1 MARIFPIK
9 GIMYNSEL
17 DNDLGKFLCPPFD
30 VVDDNDKDKLYGI
43 SEYNVIRLENGKSF
57 LADDNDENKYTRSS
71 KFLDE
76 WLSKKVL
83 VKDHEE
89 SLFILEEIFENN
101 NKHISRSSLI
111 CNVKVEDYEKKVVL
125 PHEKTR
131 EKQKKDRFE
140 LMKNTKAVFSPI
152 MSMIE
157 DKNKKFMKFM
167 QDEKLA
173 DPYISSEI
181 PFMHKFNLW
190 KIKDKDKISYV
201 TSLIKN
207 EKIFIADGHHRY
219 ETSLNYKEFDSKV
232 DKRIMNIFSSHDN
245 GLLLFGYSRAIK
257 NLNKKNLDDLIQEL
271 SNKFS
276 LKEISWNESLINWNQ
291 STKEIIL
298 MEYNDKI
305 FTLDKGAETISTY
318 EKLHSV
324 FDDLLGKENV
334 INHIEYIHDNVSLKK
349 KIKNNEIQLSFSMNA
364 LSKEYFLNC
373 VSDGKLLP
381 PKSTLF
387 YPKLPTGLV
396 IQYLYE

>member
-57 LADDNDENKYTRSS
+57 LTDDNDENKYTRSS

-101 NKHISRSSLI
+101 NKHIPRTSLI

-291 STKEIIL
+291 STQEIIL

>member
-17 DNDLGKFLCPPFD
+17 DNDLGKFLSPPFD
-30 VVDDNDKDKLYGI
+30 VVDDNDKNKLYAI

-57 LADDNDENKYTRSS
+57 ISDNNDENKYTRSS
-71 KFLDE
+71 KFLND
-76 WLSKKVL
+76 WLSKRIL
-83 VKDHEE
+83 VKDNSE
-89 SLFILEEIFENN
+89 SFFILEEIFENN

-111 CNVKVEDYEKKVVL
+111 CNVKVEDYKKKIVL

-157 DKNKKFMKFM
+157 DKDRNFM
-167 QDEKLA
+167 QFVDDEKTA
-173 DPYISSEI
+173 EPYISGEI

-190 KIKDKDKISYV
+190 KIQDKDRISYA
-201 TSLIKN
+201 TSLVEN

-219 ETSLNYKEFDSKV
+219 ETSLNYKQFDSKV
-232 DKRIMNIFSSHDN
+232 DKRIMNIFSSHDK

-257 NLNKKNLDDLIQEL
+257 NLNKKNLEGLVQEL

-276 LKEISWNESLINWNQ
+276 VKEITWDESLINWNQ
-291 STKEIIL
+291 STEEIIL
-298 MEYNDKI
+298 MEYKNKV
-305 FTLDKGAETISTY
+305 FTLDKGVETISTY

-349 KIKNNEIQLSFSMNA
+349 KIKNDEIQLSFSMNA
-364 LSKEYFLNC
+364 LSKEYFLDC
-373 VSDGKLLP
+373 VSEGKLLP

-396 IQYLYE
+396 IQYLHE

>member
-30 VVDDNDKDKLYGI
+30 VVDDNDKNKLYGI
-43 SEYNVIRLENGKSF
+43 SEFNVIRLENGKSF
-57 LADDNDENKYTRSS
+57 ISDHNDENKYTRSS

-76 WLSKKVL
+76 WLSKSIL
-83 VKDHEE
+83 VKDNEE

-111 CNVKVEDYEKKVVL
+111 CNVKVEDYENRIVL

-157 DKNKKFMKFM
+157 DKNKKFMQFM
-167 QDEKLA
+167 QDEKIS
-173 DPYISSEI
+173 DPYISGEI

-190 KIKDKDKISYV
+190 KINDKDKISYA
-201 TSLIKN
+201 TSLVKD

-219 ETSLNYKEFDSKV
+219 ETSLNYKQFDSKV
-232 DKRIMNIFSSHDN
+232 DKRIMNIFSSHDK

-276 LKEISWNESLINWNQ
+276 VKEINWEESLINWNQ
-291 STKEIIL
+291 STEEIIL
-298 MEYNDKI
+298 MEYKDKI
-305 FTLDKGAETISTY
+305 FTLDKGVETISTY

-373 VSDGKLLP
+373 VSEGKLLP

>member
-30 VVDDNDKDKLYGI
+30 VVDDNDKNELYAL

-57 LADDNDENKYTRSS
+57 ISDDNDENKYTRSS
-71 KFLDE
+71 KFLND
-76 WLSKKVL
+76 WLSKRIL
-83 VKDHEE
+83 VKDNSE
-89 SLFILEEIFENN
+89 SFFILEEIFENN

-111 CNVKVEDYEKKVVL
+111 CNVKVEDYKKKIVL

-157 DKNKKFMKFM
+157 DKNRNFMKFVD
-167 QDEKLA
+167 DEKTA
-173 DPYISSEI
+173 EPFISGEI

-190 KIKDKDKISYV
+190 KIQDKDRISYV
-201 TSLIKN
+201 TSLVEN

-219 ETSLNYKEFDSKV
+219 ETSLNYKQFDSKV
-232 DKRIMNIFSSHDN
+232 DKRIMNIFSSHDE

-257 NLNKKNLDDLIQEL
+257 NLNKKNLEDLIQEL

-276 LKEISWNESLINWNQ
+276 VKEITWDESLINWNQ
-291 STKEIIL
+291 STEEIIL
-298 MEYNDKI
+298 MEYKDKV
-305 FTLDKGAETISTY
+305 FTLDKGVETISTY

-349 KIKNNEIQLSFSMNA
+349 KIKNDEIQLSFSMNA
-364 LSKEYFLNC
+364 LSKEYFLDC
-373 VSDGKLLP
+373 VSEGKLLP

-396 IQYLYE
+396 IQYLHE

>member
-30 VVDDNDKDKLYGI
+30 VVNDNDKNKLYAL
-43 SEYNVIRLENGKSF
+43 SEHNVIRLENGKSF
-57 LADDNDENKYTRSS
+57 ISDDNDENKYSRSS
-71 KFLDE
+71 KFLND
-76 WLSKKVL
+76 WLSKGIL
-83 VKDHEE
+83 VKDNSE
-89 SLFILEEIFENN
+89 SFFILEEIFENN

-111 CNVKVEDYEKKVVL
+111 CNVKVEDYKKKIVL

-152 MSMIE
+152 MSIIE
-157 DKNKKFMKFM
+157 DKDRNFM
-167 QDEKLA
+167 QFVDDEKTA
-173 DPYISSEI
+173 EPYISGEI

-190 KIKDKDKISYV
+190 KIQDKDRISYA
-201 TSLIKN
+201 TSLVEN

-219 ETSLNYKEFDSKV
+219 ETSLNYKQFDSKV
-232 DKRIMNIFSSHDN
+232 DKRIMNIFSSHDK

-257 NLNKKNLDDLIQEL
+257 NLNKKNLEGLVQEL

-276 LKEISWNESLINWNQ
+276 VKEITWDESLINWNQ
-291 STKEIIL
+291 STEEIIL
-298 MEYNDKI
+298 MEYKDKV
-305 FTLDKGAETISTY
+305 FTLDKGVETISTY

-349 KIKNNEIQLSFSMNA
+349 KIKNDEIQLSFSMNA
-364 LSKEYFLNC
+364 LSKEYFLDC
-373 VSDGKLLP
+373 VSEGKLLP

-396 IQYLYE
+396 IQYLHE

>member
-17 DNDLGKFLCPPFD
+17 DNDLGKFLSPPFD
-30 VVDDNDKDKLYGI
+30 VVDDNDKNKLYAI

-57 LADDNDENKYTRSS
+57 ISDDNDENKYTRSS
-71 KFLDE
+71 KFLND
-76 WLSKKVL
+76 WLSKGIL
-83 VKDHEE
+83 VKDNSE
-89 SLFILEEIFENN
+89 SFFILEEIFENN

-111 CNVKVEDYEKKVVL
+111 CNVKVEDYKKKIVL

-157 DKNKKFMKFM
+157 DKDRQFM
-167 QDEKLA
+167 QFVNDEKTVE
-173 DPYISSEI
+173 PYISGEI

-190 KIKDKDKISYV
+190 KIQDKDRISYV
-201 TSLIKN
+201 TSLVEN

-219 ETSLNYKEFDSKV
+219 ETSLNYKQFDSKV
-232 DKRIMNIFSSHDN
+232 DKRIMNIFSSHDE

-257 NLNKKNLDDLIQEL
+257 NLNKKNLEDLIKEL
-271 SNKFS
+271 SKKFS
-276 LKEISWNESLINWNQ
+276 VKEITWDESLINWNQ
-291 STKEIIL
+291 STEEIIL
-298 MEYNDKI
+298 MEYKDKV
-305 FTLDKGAETISTY
+305 FTLDKGVETISTY

-349 KIKNNEIQLSFSMNA
+349 KIKNDEIQLSFSMNA
-364 LSKEYFLNC
+364 LSKEYFLDC
-373 VSDGKLLP
+373 VSEGKLLP

-396 IQYLYE
+396 IQYLHE

>member
-57 LADDNDENKYTRSS
+57 LTDDNDENKYTRSS

-83 VKDHEE
+83 VKDNEE

-173 DPYISSEI
+173 DPYISGEI

-190 KIKDKDKISYV
+190 KIKDKDKISYA
-201 TSLIKN
+201 TSLVKN

-291 STKEIIL
+291 STQEIIL

-334 INHIEYIHDNVSLKK
+334 INHIEYIHDTVSLKK

>member
-57 LADDNDENKYTRSS
+57 LTDDNVENKYTRSS

-101 NKHISRSSLI
+101 NKHIPRTSLI

-173 DPYISSEI
+173 DPYVSSEI

-271 SNKFS
+271 SNKFF

-291 STKEIIL
+291 STQEIIL

>member
-17 DNDLGKFLCPPFD
+17 DNDLGKFLSPPFD
-30 VVDDNDKDKLYGI
+30 VVDDNDKNKLYAI

-57 LADDNDENKYTRSS
+57 ISDDNDENKYTRSS
-71 KFLDE
+71 KFLND
-76 WLSKKVL
+76 WLSKRIL
-83 VKDHEE
+83 VKDNSE
-89 SLFILEEIFENN
+89 SFFILEEIFENN

-111 CNVKVEDYEKKVVL
+111 CNVKVEDYKKKIVL

-157 DKNKKFMKFM
+157 DKDRQFM
-167 QDEKLA
+167 QFVNDEKTA
-173 DPYISSEI
+173 EPYISGEI

-190 KIKDKDKISYV
+190 KIQDKDRISYA
-201 TSLIKN
+201 TSLIEN

-219 ETSLNYKEFDSKV
+219 ETSLNYKQFDSKV
-232 DKRIMNIFSSHDN
+232 DKRIMNIFSSHDK

-257 NLNKKNLDDLIQEL
+257 NLNKKNLEDLIKEL
-271 SNKFS
+271 SKKFS
-276 LKEISWNESLINWNQ
+276 VKEITWDESLINWNQ
-291 STKEIIL
+291 STEEIIL
-298 MEYNDKI
+298 MEYKNKV
-305 FTLDKGAETISTY
+305 FTLDKGVENISTY

-334 INHIEYIHDNVSLKK
+334 INHIEYVHDNVSLKK
-349 KIKNNEIQLSFSMNA
+349 KIKNDEIQLSFSMNA
-364 LSKEYFLNC
+364 LSKEYFLDC
-373 VSDGKLLP
+373 VSEGKLLP

-396 IQYLYE
+396 IQYLHE

>member
-30 VVDDNDKDKLYGI
+30 VVDDNDKNKLYAL
-43 SEYNVIRLENGKSF
+43 SEHNVIRLENGKSF
-57 LADDNDENKYTRSS
+57 ISDDNDENKYTRSS
-71 KFLDE
+71 KFLND
-76 WLSKKVL
+76 WLSKGIL
-83 VKDHEE
+83 VKDNSE
-89 SLFILEEIFENN
+89 SFFILEEIFENN
-101 NKHISRSSLI
+101 NKNISRSSLI
-111 CNVKVEDYEKKVVL
+111 CNVKVEDYKKKIVL

-157 DKNKKFMKFM
+157 DKDRNFM
-167 QDEKLA
+167 QFVDDEKTA
-173 DPYISSEI
+173 EPYISGEI

-190 KIKDKDKISYV
+190 KIQDKDRISYV
-201 TSLIKN
+201 TSLIEN

-219 ETSLNYKEFDSKV
+219 ETSLNYKQFDSKV
-232 DKRIMNIFSSHDN
+232 DKRIMNIFSSHDK

-257 NLNKKNLDDLIQEL
+257 NLNKKNLEGLVQEL

-276 LKEISWNESLINWNQ
+276 VKEITWDESLINWNQ
-291 STKEIIL
+291 STEEIIL
-298 MEYNDKI
+298 MEYKDKV
-305 FTLDKGAETISTY
+305 FTLDKGVETISTY

-334 INHIEYIHDNVSLKK
+334 INHIDYIHDNVSLKK
-349 KIKNNEIQLSFSMNA
+349 KIKNGEIQLSFSMNA
-364 LSKEYFLNC
+364 MSKEYFLNC
-373 VSDGKLLP
+373 VSEGKLLP

-396 IQYLYE
+396 IQYLHE

>member
-57 LADDNDENKYTRSS
+57 LTDDNDENKYTRSS

-101 NKHISRSSLI
+101 NKHIPRTSLI

-291 STKEIIL
+291 STQEIIL

-364 LSKEYFLNC
+364 LSKEYFLIKH
-373 VSDGKLLP
+373 VPHK
-381 PKSTLF
+381 K
-387 YPKLPTGLV
+387 
-396 IQYLYE
+396 

>member
-30 VVDDNDKDKLYGI
+30 VVDDNDKNKPYGI
-43 SEYNVIRLENGKSF
+43 SEFNVIRLENGKSF
-57 LADDNDENKYTRSS
+57 ISDDNDENKYTRSS

-76 WLSKKVL
+76 WLSKSIL
-83 VKDHEE
+83 IKDNEE

-111 CNVKVEDYEKKVVL
+111 CNVKVEDYEKRIVL

-131 EKQKKDRFE
+131 ERQKKDRFE

-157 DKNKKFMKFM
+157 DKNKKFMQFIH
-167 QDEKLA
+167 DEKTA
-173 DPYISSEI
+173 EPYISGDI

-190 KIKDKDKISYV
+190 KIKDKDKISYA
-201 TSLIKN
+201 TSLVYD

-219 ETSLNYKEFDSKV
+219 ETSLNYKQFDSKV
-232 DKRIMNIFSSHDN
+232 DKRIMNIFSSHDK

-257 NLNKKNLDDLIQEL
+257 NLNKKNLDNLIQEL

-276 LKEISWNESLINWNQ
+276 VKEINWEESLINWNQ
-291 STKEIIL
+291 STEEIIL
-298 MEYNDKI
+298 MEYKDKI
-305 FTLDKGAETISTY
+305 FTLDKGVETISTY

-334 INHIEYIHDNVSLKK
+334 INHIEYIHDNASLKK

-373 VSDGKLLP
+373 VSEGKLLP

>member
-17 DNDLGKFLCPPFD
+17 DNDLGKFLSPPFD
-30 VVDDNDKDKLYGI
+30 VVDDNDKNKLYAI

-57 LADDNDENKYTRSS
+57 ISDNNDENKYTRSS
-71 KFLDE
+71 KFLND
-76 WLSKKVL
+76 WLSKRIL
-83 VKDHEE
+83 VKDNSE
-89 SLFILEEIFENN
+89 SFFILEEIFENN

-111 CNVKVEDYEKKVVL
+111 CNVKVEDYKKKIVL

-157 DKNKKFMKFM
+157 DKDRQFM
-167 QDEKLA
+167 QFVNDEKTVE
-173 DPYISSEI
+173 PYISGEI

-190 KIKDKDKISYV
+190 KIQDKDRISYA
-201 TSLIKN
+201 TSLIEN

-219 ETSLNYKEFDSKV
+219 ETSLNYKQFDSKV
-232 DKRIMNIFSSHDN
+232 DKRIMNIFSSHDK

-257 NLNKKNLDDLIQEL
+257 NLNKKNLEGLVQEL

-276 LKEISWNESLINWNQ
+276 VKEITWDESLINWNQ
-291 STKEIIL
+291 STEEIIL
-298 MEYNDKI
+298 MEYKDKV
-305 FTLDKGAETISTY
+305 FTLDKGVETISTY

-349 KIKNNEIQLSFSMNA
+349 KIKNDEIQLSFSMNA
-364 LSKEYFLNC
+364 LSKEYFLDC
-373 VSDGKLLP
+373 VSEGKLLP

-396 IQYLYE
+396 IQYLHE

>member
-57 LADDNDENKYTRSS
+57 LTDDNVENKYTRSS

-83 VKDHEE
+83 VKDNEE

-173 DPYISSEI
+173 DPYVSSEI

-291 STKEIIL
+291 STQEIIL

>member
-17 DNDLGKFLCPPFD
+17 DNDLGKFLSPPFD
-30 VVDDNDKDKLYGI
+30 VVDDNDKNKLYAI

-57 LADDNDENKYTRSS
+57 ISDNNDENKYTRSS
-71 KFLDE
+71 KFLND
-76 WLSKKVL
+76 WLSKRIL
-83 VKDHEE
+83 VKDNSE
-89 SLFILEEIFENN
+89 SFFILEEIFENN

-111 CNVKVEDYEKKVVL
+111 CNVKVEDYKKKIVL

-157 DKNKKFMKFM
+157 DKNRNFM
-167 QDEKLA
+167 QFVDDEKTA
-173 DPYISSEI
+173 EPFISGEI

-190 KIKDKDKISYV
+190 KIQDKDRISYA
-201 TSLIKN
+201 TSLIEN

-219 ETSLNYKEFDSKV
+219 ETSLNYKQFDSKV
-232 DKRIMNIFSSHDN
+232 DKRIMNIFSSHDK

-257 NLNKKNLDDLIQEL
+257 NLNKKNLEDLIKEL
-271 SNKFS
+271 SKKFS
-276 LKEISWNESLINWNQ
+276 VKEITWDESLINWNQ
-291 STKEIIL
+291 STEEIIL
-298 MEYNDKI
+298 MEYKDKV
-305 FTLDKGAETISTY
+305 FTLDKGVETISTY

-349 KIKNNEIQLSFSMNA
+349 KIKNDEIQLSFSMNA
-364 LSKEYFLNC
+364 LSKEYFLDC
-373 VSDGKLLP
+373 VSEGKLLP

-396 IQYLYE
+396 IQYLHE

>member
-17 DNDLGKFLCPPFD
+17 DNDLGKFLSPPFD
-30 VVDDNDKDKLYGI
+30 VVDDNDKNKLYAI

-57 LADDNDENKYTRSS
+57 ISDDNDENKYTRSS
-71 KFLDE
+71 KFLND
-76 WLSKKVL
+76 WLSKRIL
-83 VKDHEE
+83 VKDNSE
-89 SLFILEEIFENN
+89 SFFILEEIFENN

-111 CNVKVEDYEKKVVL
+111 CNVKVEDYKKKIVL

-157 DKNKKFMKFM
+157 DKDRQFM
-167 QDEKLA
+167 QFVNDEKTA
-173 DPYISSEI
+173 EPYISGEI

-190 KIKDKDKISYV
+190 KIQDKDRISYA
-201 TSLIKN
+201 TSLIEN

-219 ETSLNYKEFDSKV
+219 ETSLNYKQFDSKV
-232 DKRIMNIFSSHDN
+232 DKRIMNIFSSHDK

-257 NLNKKNLDDLIQEL
+257 NLNKKNLEDLIKEL
-271 SNKFS
+271 SKKFS
-276 LKEISWNESLINWNQ
+276 VKEITWDESLINWNQ
-291 STKEIIL
+291 STEEIIL
-298 MEYNDKI
+298 MEYKNKV
-305 FTLDKGAETISTY
+305 FTLDKGVENISTY

-349 KIKNNEIQLSFSMNA
+349 KIKNDEIQLSFSMNA
-364 LSKEYFLNC
+364 LSKEYFLDC
-373 VSDGKLLP
+373 VSEGKLLP

-396 IQYLYE
+396 IQYLHE

>member
-17 DNDLGKFLCPPFD
+17 DNDLGKFLSPPFD
-30 VVDDNDKDKLYGI
+30 VVDDNDKNKLYAI

-57 LADDNDENKYTRSS
+57 ISDNNDENKYTRSS
-71 KFLDE
+71 KFLND
-76 WLSKKVL
+76 WLSKRIL
-83 VKDHEE
+83 VKDNSE
-89 SLFILEEIFENN
+89 SFFILEEIFENN

-111 CNVKVEDYEKKVVL
+111 CNVKVEDYKKKIVL

-157 DKNKKFMKFM
+157 DKDRQFM
-167 QDEKLA
+167 QFVNDEKTVE
-173 DPYISSEI
+173 PYISGEI

-190 KIKDKDKISYV
+190 KIQDKDRISYA
-201 TSLIKN
+201 TSLIEN

-219 ETSLNYKEFDSKV
+219 ETSLNYKQFDSKV
-232 DKRIMNIFSSHDN
+232 DKRIMNIFSSHDK

-257 NLNKKNLDDLIQEL
+257 NLNKKNLEDLIKEL
-271 SNKFS
+271 SKKFS
-276 LKEISWNESLINWNQ
+276 VKEITWDESLINWNQ
-291 STKEIIL
+291 STEEIIL
-298 MEYNDKI
+298 MEYKNKV
-305 FTLDKGAETISTY
+305 FTLDKGVENISTY

-334 INHIEYIHDNVSLKK
+334 INHIDYIHDNVSLKK
-349 KIKNNEIQLSFSMNA
+349 KIKNGEIQLSFSMNA
-364 LSKEYFLNC
+364 MSKEYFLNC
-373 VSDGKLLP
+373 VSEGKLLP

-396 IQYLYE
+396 IQYLHE

>member
-30 VVDDNDKDKLYGI
+30 VVDDNDKNELYAL

-57 LADDNDENKYTRSS
+57 ISDNNDENKYTRSS
-71 KFLDE
+71 KFFND
-76 WLSKKVL
+76 WLSKRIL
-83 VKDHEE
+83 VKDNSE
-89 SLFILEEIFENN
+89 SFFILEEIFENN

-111 CNVKVEDYEKKVVL
+111 CNVKVEDYKKKIVL

-157 DKNKKFMKFM
+157 DKNRNFM
-167 QDEKLA
+167 QFVDDEKTA
-173 DPYISSEI
+173 EPFISGEI

-190 KIKDKDKISYV
+190 KIQDKDRISYV
-201 TSLIKN
+201 TSLVEN

-219 ETSLNYKEFDSKV
+219 ETSLNYKQFDSKV
-232 DKRIMNIFSSHDN
+232 DKRMMNIFSSHDK

-257 NLNKKNLDDLIQEL
+257 NLNKKNLEDLIQEL

-276 LKEISWNESLINWNQ
+276 VKEIAWDESLINWNQ
-291 STKEIIL
+291 STEEIIL
-298 MEYNDKI
+298 MEYKDKV
-305 FTLDKGAETISTY
+305 FTLDKGVETISTY

-349 KIKNNEIQLSFSMNA
+349 KIKNDEIQLSFSMNA
-364 LSKEYFLNC
+364 LSKEYFLDC
-373 VSDGKLLP
+373 VSEGKLLP

-396 IQYLYE
+396 IQYLHE

>member
-30 VVDDNDKDKLYGI
+30 VVDDNDKNKLYAL
-43 SEYNVIRLENGKSF
+43 SEHNVIRLENGKSF
-57 LADDNDENKYTRSS
+57 ISDDNDENKYTRSS
-71 KFLDE
+71 KFLND
-76 WLSKKVL
+76 WLSKGIL
-83 VKDHEE
+83 VKDNSE
-89 SLFILEEIFENN
+89 SFFILEEIFENN

-111 CNVKVEDYEKKVVL
+111 CNVKVEDYKKKIVL

-157 DKNKKFMKFM
+157 DKDRQFM
-167 QDEKLA
+167 QFVDDEKTA
-173 DPYISSEI
+173 EPYISGEI

-190 KIKDKDKISYV
+190 KIQDKDRISYV
-201 TSLIKN
+201 TSLIEN

-219 ETSLNYKEFDSKV
+219 ETSLNYKQFDSKV
-232 DKRIMNIFSSHDN
+232 DKRIMNIFSSHDE

-257 NLNKKNLDDLIQEL
+257 NLNKKNLEDLIKEL
-271 SNKFS
+271 SKKFS
-276 LKEISWNESLINWNQ
+276 VKEITWDESLINWNQ
-291 STKEIIL
+291 STEEIIL
-298 MEYNDKI
+298 MEYKNKV
-305 FTLDKGAETISTY
+305 FTLDKGVENISTY

-349 KIKNNEIQLSFSMNA
+349 KIKNDEIQLSFSMNA
-364 LSKEYFLNC
+364 LSKEYFLDC
-373 VSDGKLLP
+373 VSEGKLLP

-396 IQYLYE
+396 IQYLHE

>member
-17 DNDLGKFLCPPFD
+17 DNDLGKFLSPPFD
-30 VVDDNDKDKLYGI
+30 VVDDNDKNKLYAI

-57 LADDNDENKYTRSS
+57 ISDNNDENKYTRSS
-71 KFLDE
+71 KFLND
-76 WLSKKVL
+76 WLSKRIL
-83 VKDHEE
+83 VKDNSE
-89 SLFILEEIFENN
+89 SFFILEEIFENN

-111 CNVKVEDYEKKVVL
+111 CNVKVEDYKKKIVL

-157 DKNKKFMKFM
+157 DKNRNFM
-167 QDEKLA
+167 QFVDDEKTA
-173 DPYISSEI
+173 EPFISGEI

-190 KIKDKDKISYV
+190 KIQDKDRISYV
-201 TSLIKN
+201 TSLVEN

-219 ETSLNYKEFDSKV
+219 ETSLNYKQFDSKV
-232 DKRIMNIFSSHDN
+232 DKRIMNIFSSHDK

-257 NLNKKNLDDLIQEL
+257 NLNKKNLEGLVQEL

-276 LKEISWNESLINWNQ
+276 VKEITWDESLINWNQ
-291 STKEIIL
+291 STEEIIL
-298 MEYNDKI
+298 MEYKNKV
-305 FTLDKGAETISTY
+305 FTLDKGVENISTY

-349 KIKNNEIQLSFSMNA
+349 KIKNDEIQLSFSMNA
-364 LSKEYFLNC
+364 LSKEYFLDC
-373 VSDGKLLP
+373 VSEGKLLP

-396 IQYLYE
+396 IQYLHE

>member
-30 VVDDNDKDKLYGI
+30 VVNDNDKNKLYAL
-43 SEYNVIRLENGKSF
+43 SEHNVIRLENGKSF
-57 LADDNDENKYTRSS
+57 ISDDNDENKYTRSS
-71 KFLDE
+71 KFLND
-76 WLSKKVL
+76 WLSKGIL
-83 VKDHEE
+83 VKDNSE
-89 SLFILEEIFENN
+89 SFFILEEIFENN
-101 NKHISRSSLI
+101 NKNISRSSLI
-111 CNVKVEDYEKKVVL
+111 CNVKVEDYKKKIVL

-157 DKNKKFMKFM
+157 DKDRNFM
-167 QDEKLA
+167 QFVDDEKTA
-173 DPYISSEI
+173 EPYISGEI

-190 KIKDKDKISYV
+190 KIQDKDRISYA
-201 TSLIKN
+201 TSLVEN

-219 ETSLNYKEFDSKV
+219 ETSLNYKQFDSKV
-232 DKRIMNIFSSHDN
+232 DKRIMNIFSSHDK

-257 NLNKKNLDDLIQEL
+257 NLNKKNLEDLIQEL

-276 LKEISWNESLINWNQ
+276 VKEITWDESLINWNQ
-291 STKEIIL
+291 STEEIIL
-298 MEYNDKI
+298 MEYKDKV
-305 FTLDKGAETISTY
+305 FTLDKGVETISTY

-334 INHIEYIHDNVSLKK
+334 INHVEYIHDNVSLKK
-349 KIKNNEIQLSFSMNA
+349 KIKNDEIQLSFSMNA
-364 LSKEYFLNC
+364 LSKEYFLDC
-373 VSDGKLLP
+373 VSEGKLLP

-396 IQYLYE
+396 IQYLHE

>member
-17 DNDLGKFLCPPFD
+17 DNDLGKFLSPPFD
-30 VVDDNDKDKLYGI
+30 VVDDNDKNKLYAI

-57 LADDNDENKYTRSS
+57 ISDNNDENKYTRSS
-71 KFLDE
+71 KFLND
-76 WLSKKVL
+76 WLSKRIL
-83 VKDHEE
+83 VKDNSE
-89 SLFILEEIFENN
+89 SFFILEEIFENN

-111 CNVKVEDYEKKVVL
+111 CNVKVEDYKKKIVL

-157 DKNKKFMKFM
+157 DKDRNFM
-167 QDEKLA
+167 QFVDDEKTA
-173 DPYISSEI
+173 EPYISGEI

-190 KIKDKDKISYV
+190 KIQDKDRISYA
-201 TSLIKN
+201 TSLVEN

-219 ETSLNYKEFDSKV
+219 ETSLNYKQFDSKV
-232 DKRIMNIFSSHDN
+232 DKRIMNIFSSHDE

-257 NLNKKNLDDLIQEL
+257 NLNKKNLEDLIKEL
-271 SNKFS
+271 SKKFS
-276 LKEISWNESLINWNQ
+276 VKEITWDESLINWNQ
-291 STKEIIL
+291 STEEIIL
-298 MEYNDKI
+298 MEYKDKV
-305 FTLDKGAETISTY
+305 FTLDKGVETISTY

-349 KIKNNEIQLSFSMNA
+349 KIKNDEIQLSFSMNA
-364 LSKEYFLNC
+364 LSKEYFLDC
-373 VSDGKLLP
+373 VSEGKLLP

-396 IQYLYE
+396 IQYLHE

>member
-57 LADDNDENKYTRSS
+57 LTDDNDENKYTRSS

-83 VKDHEE
+83 VKDNEE

-173 DPYISSEI
+173 DPYISGEI

-190 KIKDKDKISYV
+190 KIKDKDKISYA
-201 TSLIKN
+201 TSLVKN

-291 STKEIIL
+291 STQEIIL
-298 MEYNDKI
+298 MEHNDKI

-334 INHIEYIHDNVSLKK
+334 INHIEYIHDNVSLRK

>member
-83 VKDHEE
+83 VKDNEE

-157 DKNKKFMKFM
+157 DKDKKFMKFI
-167 QDEKLA
+167 QGEKIA
-173 DPYISSEI
+173 NPYISGEI

-190 KIKDKDKISYV
+190 KIKDKDKISYA
-201 TSLIKN
+201 TSLVKN

-291 STKEIIL
+291 STQEIIL

-373 VSDGKLLP
+373 VSEGKLLP

>member
-57 LADDNDENKYTRSS
+57 STDDNDENKYTRSS

-83 VKDHEE
+83 VKDNEE

-190 KIKDKDKISYV
+190 KIKDKDKISYA
-201 TSLIKN
+201 TSLVKN

-291 STKEIIL
+291 STQEIIL

-364 LSKEYFLNC
+364 LSKEYFLDC
-373 VSDGKLLP
+373 VSEGKLLP

>member
-57 LADDNDENKYTRSS
+57 LTDDNYENKYTRSS

-101 NKHISRSSLI
+101 NKHIPRTSLI

-291 STKEIIL
+291 STQEIIL

>member
-30 VVDDNDKDKLYGI
+30 VVDDNDKNKLYGI
-43 SEYNVIRLENGKSF
+43 SEFNVIRLENGKSF
-57 LADDNDENKYTRSS
+57 ISDDNDENKYTRSS

-76 WLSKKVL
+76 WLSKSIL
-83 VKDHEE
+83 IKDNEE

-101 NKHISRSSLI
+101 NKHISRNSLI
-111 CNVKVEDYEKKVVL
+111 CNVKVEDYEKRIVL
-125 PHEKTR
+125 PDEKTR
-131 EKQKKDRFE
+131 ERQKKDRFE

-157 DKNKKFMKFM
+157 DKNKKFMQFIH
-167 QDEKLA
+167 DEKTA
-173 DPYISSEI
+173 EPYISGDI

-190 KIKDKDKISYV
+190 KIKDKDKISYA
-201 TSLIKN
+201 TSLVYD

-219 ETSLNYKEFDSKV
+219 ETSLNYKQFDSKV
-232 DKRIMNIFSSHDN
+232 DKRIMNIFSSHDK
-245 GLLLFGYSRAIK
+245 GLLLFVYSRAIK
-257 NLNKKNLDDLIQEL
+257 NLNKKNLDNLIQEL

-276 LKEISWNESLINWNQ
+276 VKEITWDESLINWNQ
-291 STKEIIL
+291 STEEIIL
-298 MEYNDKI
+298 MEYKDKV
-305 FTLDKGAETISTY
+305 FTLDKGVETISTY
-318 EKLHSV
+318 EKLHSA

-349 KIKNNEIQLSFSMNA
+349 KIKNDEIQLSFSMNA
-364 LSKEYFLNC
+364 LSKEYFLDC
-373 VSDGKLLP
+373 VSEGKLLP

-387 YPKLPTGLV
+387 YPKLPTG
-396 IQYLYE
+396 

>member
-30 VVDDNDKDKLYGI
+30 VVNDNDKNKLYAL
-43 SEYNVIRLENGKSF
+43 SEHNVIRLENGKSF
-57 LADDNDENKYTRSS
+57 ISDDNDENKYTRSS
-71 KFLDE
+71 KFLND
-76 WLSKKVL
+76 WLSKGIL
-83 VKDHEE
+83 VKDNSE
-89 SLFILEEIFENN
+89 SFFILEEIFENN

-111 CNVKVEDYEKKVVL
+111 CNVKVEDYKKKIVL

-152 MSMIE
+152 MSIIE
-157 DKNKKFMKFM
+157 DKDRNFM
-167 QDEKLA
+167 QFVDDEKTA
-173 DPYISSEI
+173 EPYISGEI

-190 KIKDKDKISYV
+190 KIQDKDRISYA
-201 TSLIKN
+201 TSLVEN

-219 ETSLNYKEFDSKV
+219 ETSLNYKQFDSKV
-232 DKRIMNIFSSHDN
+232 DKRIMNIFSSHDK

-257 NLNKKNLDDLIQEL
+257 NLNKKNLEGLVQEL

-276 LKEISWNESLINWNQ
+276 VKEITWDESLINWNQ
-291 STKEIIL
+291 STEEIIL
-298 MEYNDKI
+298 MEYKDKV
-305 FTLDKGAETISTY
+305 FTLDKGVETISTY

-324 FDDLLGKENV
+324 FDDLLGKENL

-349 KIKNNEIQLSFSMNA
+349 KIKNDEIQLSFSMNA
-364 LSKEYFLNC
+364 LSKEYFLDC
-373 VSDGKLLP
+373 VSEGKLLP

-396 IQYLYE
+396 IQYLHE

>member
-30 VVDDNDKDKLYGI
+30 VVDDNDKNELYAL

-57 LADDNDENKYTRSS
+57 ISDDNDENKYTRSS
-71 KFLDE
+71 KFLND
-76 WLSKKVL
+76 WLSKRIL
-83 VKDHEE
+83 VKDNSE
-89 SLFILEEIFENN
+89 SFFILEEIFENN

-111 CNVKVEDYEKKVVL
+111 CNVKVEDYKKKIVL

-157 DKNKKFMKFM
+157 DKDRQFM
-167 QDEKLA
+167 QFVDDEKTA
-173 DPYISSEI
+173 EPYISGEI

-190 KIKDKDKISYV
+190 KIQDKDRISYA
-201 TSLIKN
+201 TSLIEN

-219 ETSLNYKEFDSKV
+219 ETSLNYKQFDSKV
-232 DKRIMNIFSSHDN
+232 DKRIMNIFSSHDK

-257 NLNKKNLDDLIQEL
+257 NLNKKNLEDLIQEL

-276 LKEISWNESLINWNQ
+276 VKEIAWDESLINWNQ
-291 STKEIIL
+291 STEEIIL
-298 MEYNDKI
+298 MEYKDKV
-305 FTLDKGAETISTY
+305 FTLDKGVETISTY

-349 KIKNNEIQLSFSMNA
+349 KIKNDEIQLSFSMNA
-364 LSKEYFLNC
+364 LSKEYFLDC
-373 VSDGKLLP
+373 VSEGKLLP

-396 IQYLYE
+396 IQYLHE

>member
-30 VVDDNDKDKLYGI
+30 VVDDNDKNKLYAL
-43 SEYNVIRLENGKSF
+43 SEHNVIRLENGKSF
-57 LADDNDENKYTRSS
+57 ISDDNDENKYTRSS
-71 KFLDE
+71 KFLND
-76 WLSKKVL
+76 WLSKRIL
-83 VKDHEE
+83 VKDNSE
-89 SLFILEEIFENN
+89 SFFILEEIFENN

-111 CNVKVEDYEKKVVL
+111 CNVKVEDYKKKIVL

-157 DKNKKFMKFM
+157 DKDRNFM
-167 QDEKLA
+167 QFVDDEKTA
-173 DPYISSEI
+173 EPYISGEI

-190 KIKDKDKISYV
+190 KIQDKDRISYA
-201 TSLIKN
+201 TSLVEN

-219 ETSLNYKEFDSKV
+219 ETSLNYKQFDSKV
-232 DKRIMNIFSSHDN
+232 DKRIMNIFSSHDK

-257 NLNKKNLDDLIQEL
+257 NLNKKNLEGLVQEL

-276 LKEISWNESLINWNQ
+276 VKEITWDESLINWNQ
-291 STKEIIL
+291 STEEIIL
-298 MEYNDKI
+298 MEYKDKV
-305 FTLDKGAETISTY
+305 FTLDKGVETISTY

-349 KIKNNEIQLSFSMNA
+349 KIKNDEIQLSFSMNA
-364 LSKEYFLNC
+364 LSKEYFLDC
-373 VSDGKLLP
+373 VSEGKLLP

-396 IQYLYE
+396 IQYLHE

>member
-57 LADDNDENKYTRSS
+57 LTDDNDENKYTRSS

-201 TSLIKN
+201 TSLVKN

-291 STKEIIL
+291 STQEIIL

>member
-30 VVDDNDKDKLYGI
+30 VVDDNNKNELYAL

-57 LADDNDENKYTRSS
+57 ISDDNDENKYTRSS
-71 KFLDE
+71 KFLND
-76 WLSKKVL
+76 WLSKRIL
-83 VKDHEE
+83 VKDNSE
-89 SLFILEEIFENN
+89 SFFILEEIFENN

-111 CNVKVEDYEKKVVL
+111 CNVKVEDYKKKIVL

-157 DKNKKFMKFM
+157 DKNRNFM
-167 QDEKLA
+167 QFVDDEKTA
-173 DPYISSEI
+173 EPFISGEI

-190 KIKDKDKISYV
+190 KIQDKDRISYV
-201 TSLIKN
+201 TSLVEN

-219 ETSLNYKEFDSKV
+219 ETSLNYKQFDSKV
-232 DKRIMNIFSSHDN
+232 DKRIMNIFSSHDK

-257 NLNKKNLDDLIQEL
+257 NLNKKNLEDLIQEL

-276 LKEISWNESLINWNQ
+276 VKEIAWDESLINWNQ
-291 STKEIIL
+291 STEEIIL
-298 MEYNDKI
+298 MEYKDKV
-305 FTLDKGAETISTY
+305 FTLDKGVETISTY

-349 KIKNNEIQLSFSMNA
+349 KIKNDEIQLSFSMNA
-364 LSKEYFLNC
+364 LSKEYFLDC
-373 VSDGKLLP
+373 VSEGKLLP

-396 IQYLYE
+396 IQYLHE

>member
-57 LADDNDENKYTRSS
+57 LTDDNDENKYTRSS

-101 NKHISRSSLI
+101 NKHIPRTSLI

-190 KIKDKDKISYV
+190 KIKDKDKISYA
-201 TSLIKN
+201 TSLVKN

-291 STKEIIL
+291 STQEIIL
-298 MEYNDKI
+298 MEYKDKI
-305 FTLDKGAETISTY
+305 FTLDKGVETISTY

-373 VSDGKLLP
+373 VSEGKLLP

>member
-17 DNDLGKFLCPPFD
+17 DNDLGKFLSPPFD
-30 VVDDNDKDKLYGI
+30 VVDDNDKNKLYAI

-57 LADDNDENKYTRSS
+57 ISDDNDENKYTRSS
-71 KFLDE
+71 KFLND
-76 WLSKKVL
+76 WLSKRIL
-83 VKDHEE
+83 VKDNSE
-89 SLFILEEIFENN
+89 SFFILEEIFENN

-111 CNVKVEDYEKKVVL
+111 CNVKVEDYKKKIVL

-157 DKNKKFMKFM
+157 DKDRQFM
-167 QDEKLA
+167 QFVDDEKTA
-173 DPYISSEI
+173 EPYISGEI

-190 KIKDKDKISYV
+190 KIQDKDRISYA
-201 TSLIKN
+201 TSLIEN

-219 ETSLNYKEFDSKV
+219 ETSLNYKQFDSKV
-232 DKRIMNIFSSHDN
+232 DKRIMNIFSSHDK

-257 NLNKKNLDDLIQEL
+257 NLNKKNLEDLIKEL
-271 SNKFS
+271 SKKFS
-276 LKEISWNESLINWNQ
+276 VKEITWDESLINWNQ
-291 STKEIIL
+291 STEEIIL
-298 MEYNDKI
+298 MEYKNKV
-305 FTLDKGAETISTY
+305 FTLDKGVENISTY

-349 KIKNNEIQLSFSMNA
+349 KIKNDEIQLSFSMNA
-364 LSKEYFLNC
+364 LSKEYFLDC
-373 VSDGKLLP
+373 VSEGKLLP

-396 IQYLYE
+396 IQYLHE

>member
-9 GIMYNSEL
+9 GIMYNFEL

-83 VKDHEE
+83 VKDNEE

-173 DPYISSEI
+173 DPYISGEI

-190 KIKDKDKISYV
+190 KIKDKDKISYA
-201 TSLIKN
+201 TSLVKN

>member
-57 LADDNDENKYTRSS
+57 LTDDNYENKYTRSS

-83 VKDHEE
+83 VKDNEE

-173 DPYISSEI
+173 DPYISGEI

-190 KIKDKDKISYV
+190 KIKDKDKISYA
-201 TSLIKN
+201 TSLVKN

-245 GLLLFGYSRAIK
+245 GLLLFGYNRAIK

-291 STKEIIL
+291 STQEIIL
-298 MEYNDKI
+298 MEYKDKI
-305 FTLDKGAETISTY
+305 FTLDKGVETISTY